1 MAGAIDQL
9 RANGTSHDG
18 AAKMN
23 SRTNV
28 IDDRESPDSN
38 FDPIADE
45 SSRLP
50 QDGECEFRY
59 HHPRRLTEDI
69 RSDRSGFNK
78 TNPQLTH
85 SYKRPSISS
94 SR

>member
-9 RANGTSHDG
+9 KANGTSHDG
-18 AAKMN
+18 AAKTN

-45 SSRLP
+45 SSRLR
-50 QDGECEFRY
+50 FFVLLSR
-59 HHPRRLTEDI
+59 
-69 RSDRSGFNK
+69 GF
-78 TNPQLTH
+78 
-85 SYKRPSISS
+85 
-94 SR
+94 